1 VREVPGSNPG
11 APTSFP
17 KVLPLPI
24 PTDLQL
30 LEPWVPFKD
39 SEPDRS
45 RATGLAAELQTEV
58 SLGHSLYATSATA
71 VAHRKDCD
79 DVLFE
84 IDLHDKP
91 LAMVHLMWNRGKEL
105 GPWLPRTK
113 LFNNREDWV
122 REAMLPDRED
132 YAWADG
138 THSSHE

>member
-1 VREVPGSNPG
+1 MREVPGSNPG

-30 LEPWVPFKD
+30 LKPWVPFKD
-39 SEPDRS
+39 SELDRS
-45 RATGLAAELQTEV
+45 RATGLAVELQTEV
-58 SLGHSLYATSATA
+58 SLGHSLYGASATA
-71 VAHRKDCD
+71 VAYRKDCD
-79 DVLFE
+79 DVLFA

-91 LAMVHLMWNRGKEL
+91 LTVVHLTRNRGKEL
-105 GPWLPRTK
+105 DTLPRTK
-113 LFNNREDWV
+113 LFTNCEEWV
-122 REAMLPDRED
+122 REAMLPDPEE